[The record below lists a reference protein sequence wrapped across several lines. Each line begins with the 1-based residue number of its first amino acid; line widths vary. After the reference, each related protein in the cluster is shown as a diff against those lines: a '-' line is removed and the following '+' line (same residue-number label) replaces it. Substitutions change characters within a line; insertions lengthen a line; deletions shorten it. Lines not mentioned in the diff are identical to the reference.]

1 MRKVWLYLGFGGIV
15 VSVLVMALC
24 NAFGG
29 KGSSVAEEKVAVNVP
44 EGVAVPVYDSK
55 TEAYRNTHI
64 STDQYFAQL
73 SAEEDISLVSSDSN
87 EVKEKPS
94 IVIEDEGAAAKRV
107 FGDSDVSGNSG
118 NEANCERDFFRYGS
132 SDSVGGSTSLRSA
145 RNDNVLTM
153 SYEEKLEYDRR
164 RAEMVR
170 DVMTGSEIAGQSGND
185 DYQSGCDDHRDGD
198 DDRDD
203 ERSQPAMLSRND
215 IASGNVGIITSLD
228 DDFDDPS
235 VRYSSSEKVPFR
247 CMFVRDQKV
256 IDGQRVTVRLLE
268 DYSADGVFVPANTH
282 LAAVC
287 KVSDRLELSVRS
299 VEMNGRILPLQ
310 LVAYDTD
317 GMAGI
322 YCPETSASRNS
333 RRASSD
339 AISAANS
346 TFGGLVG
353 DLANTVLRT
362 GATIAKSA
370 SGELSV
376 KVVSGYEF
384 YLIKSE
390 R

>member
-1 MRKVWLYLGFGGIV
+1 MRKVLLYVGFGGIV
-15 VSVLVMALC
+15 VSVLVMAIC
-24 NAFGG
+24 SAFRGR
-29 KGSSVAEEKVAVNVP
+29 GSSVAEEQVTVNVP
-44 EGVAVPVYDSK
+44 EGVAVPVSDSK
-55 TEAYRNTHI
+55 TEAYRNTHV

-73 SAEEDISLVSSDSN
+73 SAEEDISLVSSDGDD
-87 EVKEKPS
+87 VKEMPL
-94 IVIEDEGAAAKRV
+94 VVAEDEEAAAKRV
-107 FGDSDVSGNSG
+107 FGDSNISVAGSAVERSPVKPGMTGSGG
-118 NEANCERDFFRYGS
+118 YGQM
-132 SDSVGGSTSLRSA
+132 TP
-145 RNDNVLTM
+145 
-153 SYEEKLEYDRR
+153 EQKLEYDRR

-170 DVMTGSEIAGQSGND
+170 DVLSEGEIAGQACND
-185 DYQSGCDDHRDGD
+185 DDNDSPRL
-198 DDRDD
+198 
-203 ERSQPAMLSRND
+203 EMLTQND
-215 IASGNVGIITSLD
+215 LSSVNDGIITSLD
-228 DDFDDPS
+228 DDFDDSS
-235 VRYSSSEKVPFR
+235 VRYSSSAKVPFR

-256 IDGQRVTVRLLE
+256 VDGQRVTVRLLE

-339 AISAANS
+339 AISAVNS

-353 DLANTVLRT
+353 NLANTVLRT

-384 YLIKSE
+384 YLVKSE

>member
-1 MRKVWLYLGFGGIV
+1 MRKVLLYVGFGGIV
-15 VSVLVMALC
+15 VSVLVMAIC
-24 NAFGG
+24 SAFGG
-29 KGSSVAEEKVAVNVP
+29 GGSSVTEEQVSVNVP
-44 EGVAVPVYDSK
+44 EGVAVPVSDSK

-73 SAEEDISLVSSDSN
+73 SPEEDISLVSSDGDDSN
-87 EVKEKPS
+87 EVPLS
-94 IVIEDEGAAAKRV
+94 AGEDEGAAAKRV
-107 FGDSDVSGNSG
+107 FGDSEVASVSIAVERSPVKSG
-118 NEANCERDFFRYGS
+118 MTGS
-132 SDSVGGSTSLRSA
+132 SGYGQMTP
-145 RNDNVLTM
+145 
-153 SYEEKLEYDRR
+153 EQKLEYDRR

-170 DVMTGSEIAGQSGND
+170 DVMTGSEIAGQAGND
-185 DYQSGCDDHRDGD
+185 DYQAGSDDRRDGD
-198 DDRDD
+198 DGRDD
-203 ERSQPAMLSRND
+203 ERSQSAMLSRND

-235 VRYSSSEKVPFR
+235 VRYSSSAKVPFR

-256 IDGQRVTVRLLE
+256 VDGQRVTVRLLE

-384 YLIKSE
+384 YLVKSE

>member
-1 MRKVWLYLGFGGIV
+1 
-15 VSVLVMALC
+15 
-24 NAFGG
+24 
-29 KGSSVAEEKVAVNVP
+29 
-44 EGVAVPVYDSK
+44 
-55 TEAYRNTHI
+55 
-64 STDQYFAQL
+64 
-73 SAEEDISLVSSDSN
+73 VSSDGDDRN
-87 EVKEKPS
+87 EEPLS
-94 IVIEDEGAAAKRV
+94 AGEDEGAAAKRV
-107 FGDSDVSGNSG
+107 FGDSEVASVSI
-118 NEANCERDFFRYGS
+118 AVERSPVKSEMTGS
-132 SDSVGGSTSLRSA
+132 SGYGQMTP
-145 RNDNVLTM
+145 
-153 SYEEKLEYDRR
+153 EQKLEYDRR

-170 DVMTGSEIAGQSGND
+170 DVLTEGEIAAQAGND
-185 DYQSGCDDHRDGD
+185 D
-198 DDRDD
+198 DDRTRL
-203 ERSQPAMLSRND
+203 EVLSRND
-215 IASGNVGIITSLD
+215 LASVNDGIITSLD

-235 VRYSSSEKVPFR
+235 VRYSSSAKVPFR

-256 IDGQRVTVRLLE
+256 VDGQRVTVRLLD
-268 DYSADGVFVPANTH
+268 DYSVDGVFVPANTH
-282 LAAVC
+282 LAAMC

-299 VEMNGRILPLQ
+299 VEINGRILPLQ

-384 YLIKSE
+384 YLVKSE

>member
-1 MRKVWLYLGFGGIV
+1 MRKVLLYVGFGGIV
-15 VSVLVMALC
+15 VSVLVMAIC
-24 NAFGG
+24 SAFGG
-29 KGSSVAEEKVAVNVP
+29 RSSSVAEEQVSVNVP
-44 EGVAVPVYDSK
+44 EGVAVPVSDSK
-55 TEAYRNTHI
+55 TEAYRNTHV

-94 IVIEDEGAAAKRV
+94 IVIEDEDAAAKRV
-107 FGDSDVSGNSG
+107 FGDSDVASVSI
-118 NEANCERDFFRYGS
+118 AVERSPVKPGMTGS
-132 SDSVGGSTSLRSA
+132 SGYGQMTP
-145 RNDNVLTM
+145 
-153 SYEEKLEYDRR
+153 EQKLEYDRR

-170 DVMTGSEIAGQSGND
+170 DVMTGSEIAGQAGND
-185 DYQSGCDDHRDGD
+185 DYQAGCDDHRDGD
-198 DDRDD
+198 DGRDD
-203 ERSQPAMLSRND
+203 ERSQSAMLSRND

-228 DDFDDPS
+228 DDLDDPS

-256 IDGQRVTVRLLE
+256 VDGQRVTVRLLE

-384 YLIKSE
+384 YLVKSE

>member
-1 MRKVWLYLGFGGIV
+1 MKKVLLYVGFGGIV
-15 VSVLVMALC
+15 VSVLVMAIC
-24 NAFGG
+24 SAFGG
-29 KGSSVAEEKVAVNVP
+29 RDSSVAEEQVSINVP
-44 EGVAVPVYDSK
+44 EGVAVPVSDSK
-55 TEAYRNTHI
+55 TEAYRNTQI

-73 SAEEDISLVSSDSN
+73 SAEEDISLVSSDGDRGN
-87 EVKEKPS
+87 EEPLS
-94 IVIEDEGAAAKRV
+94 AGEDEEAAAKRV
-107 FGDSDVSGNSG
+107 FGDSEVASVSRTVERSPVKPGMTSSG
-118 NEANCERDFFRYGS
+118 GYGQM
-132 SDSVGGSTSLRSA
+132 TP
-145 RNDNVLTM
+145 
-153 SYEEKLEYDRR
+153 EQKLEYDRR

-170 DVMTGSEIAGQSGND
+170 DVLAEGEIAGQTGND
-185 DYQSGCDDHRDGD
+185 DDDKPRL
-198 DDRDD
+198 
-203 ERSQPAMLSRND
+203 EVLSRNE
-215 IASGNVGIITSLD
+215 IATGNDGIITSLD

-235 VRYSSSEKVPFR
+235 VRYSSSAKVPSR

-256 IDGQRVTVRLLE
+256 VDGQRVTVRLLE

-287 KVSDRLELSVRS
+287 KVADRLELSVRS
-299 VEMNGRILPLQ
+299 VEINGRILPLQ

-339 AISAANS
+339 AISATNS

-384 YLIKSE
+384 YLVKSE

>member
-1 MRKVWLYLGFGGIV
+1 MKKVLLYVGFGGFV
-15 VSVLVMALC
+15 VSVLVMAIC
-24 NAFGG
+24 SAFGG
-29 KGSSVAEEKVAVNVP
+29 RGSSVAEEQVSVNVP
-44 EGVAVPVYDSK
+44 EGVAVPVSDSK
-55 TEAYRNTHI
+55 TEAYRNTNI

-73 SAEEDISLVSSDSN
+73 SAEEDISLVSSDGDD
-87 EVKEKPS
+87 VKEKPL
-94 IVIEDEGAAAKRV
+94 VVAEDEEAAAKRV
-107 FGDSDVSGNSG
+107 FGDSNVSVAGSVV
-118 NEANCERDFFRYGS
+118 ERSPVKPGMT
-132 SDSVGGSTSLRSA
+132 GGSGYVSMTQDQR
-145 RNDNVLTM
+145 
-153 SYEEKLEYDRR
+153 LEYDRR

-170 DVMTGSEIAGQSGND
+170 DVLTEGEIAGQAGND
-185 DYQSGCDDHRDGD
+185 DDKPRL
-198 DDRDD
+198 
-203 ERSQPAMLSRND
+203 EVLSRND
-215 IASGNVGIITSLD
+215 LSSVNYGIITSLD

-235 VRYSSSEKVPFR
+235 VRYSSSAKVPFR

-256 IDGQRVTVRLLE
+256 VDGQRVTVRLLE
-268 DYSADGVFVPANTH
+268 DYSSDGVFVPANTH

-339 AISAANS
+339 AISAVNS

-384 YLIKSE
+384 YLVKLE

>member
-1 MRKVWLYLGFGGIV
+1 MRKVWLYVGFGGIV

-29 KGSSVAEEKVAVNVP
+29 KGSSVAEEQVTVNVP

-73 SAEEDISLVSSDSN
+73 SAEEDISLLSSDNN

-107 FGDSDVSGNSG
+107 FGDSDVSVVGS
-118 NEANCERDFFRYGS
+118 AIERSPVKPGMTGS
-132 SDSVGGSTSLRSA
+132 NGYAQMTQDQR
-145 RNDNVLTM
+145 
-153 SYEEKLEYDRR
+153 LEYDRR

-170 DVMTGSEIAGQSGND
+170 DVMTGSEIAGQAGND
-185 DYQSGCDDHRDGD
+185 D
-198 DDRDD
+198 DDRPRL
-203 ERSQPAMLSRND
+203 EKLSRND
-215 IASGNVGIITSLD
+215 IASVNDGIITSLD

-235 VRYSSSEKVPFR
+235 VRYSSSAKVPFR
-247 CMFVRDQKV
+247 CMFVRDQKIV
-256 IDGQRVTVRLLE
+256 DGQRVTVRLLE
-268 DYSADGVFVPANTH
+268 DYSADGVYVPVNTH

-299 VEMNGRILPLQ
+299 VEMNGRILPLH
-310 LVAYDTD
+310 LIAYDTD

-384 YLIKSE
+384 YLVKSE

>member
-1 MRKVWLYLGFGGIV
+1 MKKVLLYVGFGGIV

-29 KGSSVAEEKVAVNVP
+29 KRASVAEEQVSVNVP
-44 EGVAVPVYDSK
+44 EGVAVPVSDSK

-73 SAEEDISLVSSDSN
+73 SAEEDISLVSSDGDRGN
-87 EVKEKPS
+87 EEPLS
-94 IVIEDEGAAAKRV
+94 AGEDEEAAAKRV
-107 FGDSDVSGNSG
+107 FGDSNISVAGSAVERSPVKPGMTGSSG
-118 NEANCERDFFRYGS
+118 YGS
-132 SDSVGGSTSLRSA
+132 MTQDQR
-145 RNDNVLTM
+145 
-153 SYEEKLEYDRR
+153 LEYDRR

-170 DVMTGSEIAGQSGND
+170 DVLTEGEIAAQAGND
-185 DYQSGCDDHRDGD
+185 D
-198 DDRDD
+198 DDRTRL
-203 ERSQPAMLSRND
+203 EVLSRND
-215 IASGNVGIITSLD
+215 LASVNDGIITSLD

-235 VRYSSSEKVPFR
+235 VRYSSSAKVPFR
-247 CMFVRDQKV
+247 CMFVRDQKIV
-256 IDGQRVTVRLLE
+256 DGQRVTVRLLE
-268 DYSADGVFVPANTH
+268 DYSSDGVFVPANTH

-384 YLIKSE
+384 YLVKLE

>member
-1 MRKVWLYLGFGGIV
+1 M
-15 VSVLVMALC
+15 SVLVMALC

-29 KGSSVAEEKVAVNVP
+29 KVASVAEEQVAVNVP

-64 STDQYFAQL
+64 SPDQYFAQL

-87 EVKEKPS
+87 EVKEKLS
-94 IVIEDEGAAAKRV
+94 IVIEDEDAAAKRV
-107 FGDSDVSGNSG
+107 FGDSEGSVVGSAVERAPVKPGMTGGNG
-118 NEANCERDFFRYGS
+118 YAQMTQDQR
-132 SDSVGGSTSLRSA
+132 
-145 RNDNVLTM
+145 
-153 SYEEKLEYDRR
+153 LEYDRR

-170 DVMTGSEIAGQSGND
+170 DVMTGSEIAGQAGNE

-198 DDRDD
+198 DGRDD
-203 ERSQPAMLSRND
+203 EISQSAMLSRND

-228 DDFDDPS
+228 DDFDDSS
-235 VRYSSSEKVPFR
+235 VRYSSSAKVPFR

-256 IDGQRVTVRLLE
+256 VDGQRVTVRLLE

-299 VEMNGRILPLQ
+299 VEINGRILPLQ

>member
-29 KGSSVAEEKVAVNVP
+29 KGSSVAEEQVAVNVP

-73 SAEEDISLVSSDSN
+73 SAEEEISLVSSDGDRCN
-87 EVKEKPS
+87 EEPLS
-94 IVIEDEGAAAKRV
+94 DGEDAAAKRV
-107 FGDSDVSGNSG
+107 FGDSEVASVSIAVERSPVKPVMTSSG
-118 NEANCERDFFRYGS
+118 GYGQM
-132 SDSVGGSTSLRSA
+132 TP
-145 RNDNVLTM
+145 
-153 SYEEKLEYDRR
+153 EQKLEYDRR

-170 DVMTGSEIAGQSGND
+170 DVLAEGEIAGQAGND
-185 DYQSGCDDHRDGD
+185 NDDKTRL
-198 DDRDD
+198 
-203 ERSQPAMLSRND
+203 EVLSRNE
-215 IASGNVGIITSLD
+215 IATGNDGIITSLD

-235 VRYSSSEKVPFR
+235 VRYSSSAKVPFR

-256 IDGQRVTVRLLE
+256 VDGQRVTVRLLE
-268 DYSADGVFVPANTH
+268 DYSVDGVFVPANTH
-282 LAAVC
+282 LAAMC

-299 VEMNGRILPLQ
+299 VEINGRILPLQ

-322 YCPETSASRNS
+322 YCPETSASLNS

-353 DLANTVLRT
+353 DLTNTVLRT

-376 KVVSGYEF
+376 KVVAGYEF
-384 YLIKSE
+384 YLVKSE

>member
-1 MRKVWLYLGFGGIV
+1 MRKVLLYVGFGGIV
-15 VSVLVMALC
+15 VSVLVMAIC
-24 NAFGG
+24 SAFGG
-29 KGSSVAEEKVAVNVP
+29 RGSFVAEEQVSVNVP
-44 EGVAVPVYDSK
+44 EGVAVPVSDSK

-73 SAEEDISLVSSDSN
+73 SSEEDISLVSSDGDDSN
-87 EVKEKPS
+87 KEPLS
-94 IVIEDEGAAAKRV
+94 AGEDEGAAAKRV
-107 FGDSDVSGNSG
+107 FGDSNVSVAGS
-118 NEANCERDFFRYGS
+118 AVERSPVKPGMTGS
-132 SDSVGGSTSLRSA
+132 SGYVQMTQDQR
-145 RNDNVLTM
+145 
-153 SYEEKLEYDRR
+153 LEYDRR

-170 DVMTGSEIAGQSGND
+170 DVLSEGEIAGQAGND
-185 DYQSGCDDHRDGD
+185 DDDKPRP
-198 DDRDD
+198 
-203 ERSQPAMLSRND
+203 EMLSRND
-215 IASGNVGIITSLD
+215 IATGNDGIITSLD

-235 VRYSSSEKVPFR
+235 VRYSSSAKVPFR

-256 IDGQRVTVRLLE
+256 VDGQRVTVRLLE
-268 DYSADGVFVPANTH
+268 DYSVDGVFVPANTH
-282 LAAVC
+282 LAAMC

-299 VEMNGRILPLQ
+299 IEINGRILPLQ

-384 YLIKSE
+384 YLVKLE

>member
-29 KGSSVAEEKVAVNVP
+29 KGASVAEEKVAVNVP

-73 SAEEDISLVSSDSN
+73 SSEEDISLVSSDGDDRN
-87 EVKEKPS
+87 EEPLS
-94 IVIEDEGAAAKRV
+94 AGEDEGAAAKRV
-107 FGDSDVSGNSG
+107 FGDSEVASVSI
-118 NEANCERDFFRYGS
+118 AVERSPVKSEMTGS
-132 SDSVGGSTSLRSA
+132 SGYGQMTP
-145 RNDNVLTM
+145 
-153 SYEEKLEYDRR
+153 EQKLEYDRR

-170 DVMTGSEIAGQSGND
+170 DVLTEGEIAAQAGND
-185 DYQSGCDDHRDGD
+185 DDDKPRP
-198 DDRDD
+198 
-203 ERSQPAMLSRND
+203 EMLSRND
-215 IASGNVGIITSLD
+215 IATGNDGIITSLD

-235 VRYSSSEKVPFR
+235 VRYSSSAKVPFR

-256 IDGQRVTVRLLE
+256 VDGQRVTVRLLE

-376 KVVSGYEF
+376 KIVSGYEF
-384 YLIKSE
+384 YLVKSE

>member
-1 MRKVWLYLGFGGIV
+1 MKKVLLYVGFGGFV
-15 VSVLVMALC
+15 VSVLVMAIC
-24 NAFGG
+24 SAFGG
-29 KGSSVAEEKVAVNVP
+29 RGSSVAEEQVSVNVP
-44 EGVAVPVYDSK
+44 EGVAVPVSDSK

-73 SAEEDISLVSSDSN
+73 SSEEDISLVSSDGDDSN
-87 EVKEKPS
+87 EEPLS
-94 IVIEDEGAAAKRV
+94 AGEDEGAAAKRV
-107 FGDSDVSGNSG
+107 FGDSEVASVSRTVERSPVKPGMTSSG
-118 NEANCERDFFRYGS
+118 GYGQM
-132 SDSVGGSTSLRSA
+132 TP
-145 RNDNVLTM
+145 
-153 SYEEKLEYDRR
+153 EHKLEYDRR

-170 DVMTGSEIAGQSGND
+170 DVLTEGEIAAQAGND
-185 DYQSGCDDHRDGD
+185 D
-198 DDRDD
+198 DDRPRL
-203 ERSQPAMLSRND
+203 EELSLND
-215 IASGNVGIITSLD
+215 IASVNDGIITSLD

-235 VRYSSSEKVPFR
+235 VRYSSSAKVPFR

-256 IDGQRVTVRLLE
+256 VDGQRVTVRLLE

-282 LAAVC
+282 LAALC

-322 YCPETSASRNS
+322 YCPETSASRNR

-384 YLIKSE
+384 YLVKLE

>member
-1 MRKVWLYLGFGGIV
+1 MKKVLLYVGFGGIV
-15 VSVLVMALC
+15 VSVLVMAIC
-24 NAFGG
+24 SAFGG
-29 KGSSVAEEKVAVNVP
+29 RGSSVAEEQVSVNVP
-44 EGVAVPVYDSK
+44 EGVAVPVSDSK
-55 TEAYRNTHI
+55 TEAYRNTHV

-73 SAEEDISLVSSDSN
+73 SSEEDISLVSSDGDD
-87 EVKEKPS
+87 VKEKPL
-94 IVIEDEGAAAKRV
+94 VVAEDEEAAAKRV
-107 FGDSDVSGNSG
+107 FGDSNVSVAGSAVERFPVKPGMTGSG
-118 NEANCERDFFRYGS
+118 GYGQM
-132 SDSVGGSTSLRSA
+132 TP
-145 RNDNVLTM
+145 
-153 SYEEKLEYDRR
+153 EQKLEYDRR

-170 DVMTGSEIAGQSGND
+170 DVLSEGEIAGQAGND
-185 DYQSGCDDHRDGD
+185 DDNDSPRL
-198 DDRDD
+198 
-203 ERSQPAMLSRND
+203 EVLIRND
-215 IASGNVGIITSLD
+215 LSSVNDGIITSLD

-235 VRYSSSEKVPFR
+235 VRYSSSAKVPFR

-256 IDGQRVTVRLLE
+256 VDGQRVTVRLLE
-268 DYSADGVFVPANTH
+268 DYSVDGVFVPANTH
-282 LAAVC
+282 LAAMC

-299 VEMNGRILPLQ
+299 VEINGRILPLQ

-384 YLIKSE
+384 YLVKSE

>member
-1 MRKVWLYLGFGGIV
+1 MRKVWLYVGFGGIV
-15 VSVLVMALC
+15 VSVLVMALF
-24 NAFGG
+24 NAFGDR
-29 KGSSVAEEKVAVNVP
+29 GSSVAEEQVSVSVP
-44 EGVAVPVYDSK
+44 EGVAVPVSDSK
-55 TEAYRNTHI
+55 TEAYINSRV
-64 STDQYFAQL
+64 STEQYFAQL
-73 SAEEDISLVSSDSN
+73 SAEEDISLVSSEGND
-87 EVKEKPS
+87 VKEKQS

-107 FGDSDVSGNSG
+107 FGDSDVSVVGS
-118 NEANCERDFFRYGS
+118 AIERSQVKPGMTGS
-132 SDSVGGSTSLRSA
+132 
-145 RNDNVLTM
+145 NDYAQMTQDQR
-153 SYEEKLEYDRR
+153 LEYDRR

-170 DVMTGSEIAGQSGND
+170 DVMTGNEIAGQAGND
-185 DYQSGCDDHRDGD
+185 DYQAGCDDHRDGD
-198 DDRDD
+198 DGRDD
-203 ERSQPAMLSRND
+203 ERSQSAMLSRND

-228 DDFDDPS
+228 DDFDNPS

-256 IDGQRVTVRLLE
+256 VDGQRVTVRLLE

-299 VEMNGRILPLQ
+299 VEINGRILPLQ

-384 YLIKSE
+384 YLVKSE

>member
-1 MRKVWLYLGFGGIV
+1 MKKVLLYGGYGGFV
-15 VSVLVMALC
+15 VSVLVMAIC
-24 NAFGG
+24 SAFGG
-29 KGSSVAEEKVAVNVP
+29 RGSSVAEEQVSVNVP
-44 EGVAVPVYDSK
+44 EGVAVPVSDSK

-73 SAEEDISLVSSDSN
+73 SAEEDISLVSSDGDRGN
-87 EVKEKPS
+87 EEPLS
-94 IVIEDEGAAAKRV
+94 AGEDEEAAAKRV
-107 FGDSDVSGNSG
+107 FGDSEVASVSIAVERSPVKSG
-118 NEANCERDFFRYGS
+118 MTGS
-132 SDSVGGSTSLRSA
+132 SGYGQMTP
-145 RNDNVLTM
+145 
-153 SYEEKLEYDRR
+153 EQKLEYDRR

-170 DVMTGSEIAGQSGND
+170 DVMTGSEIAGQAGND
-185 DYQSGCDDHRDGD
+185 DYQAGSDDRRDGD
-198 DDRDD
+198 DGRDD
-203 ERSQPAMLSRND
+203 ERSQSAMLSRND

-235 VRYSSSEKVPFR
+235 VRYSSSAKVPFR

-256 IDGQRVTVRLLE
+256 VDGQRVTVRLLE

-322 YCPETSASRNS
+322 YCPETSASCNS

-384 YLIKSE
+384 YLVKSE

>member
-1 MRKVWLYLGFGGIV
+1 MRKVLLYVGFGGIV
-15 VSVLVMALC
+15 VSVLVMAIC
-24 NAFGG
+24 SAFGG
-29 KGSSVAEEKVAVNVP
+29 RGSSVAEEQVSVNVP
-44 EGVAVPVYDSK
+44 EGVAVPVSDSK

-94 IVIEDEGAAAKRV
+94 IVIEDEDAAAKRV
-107 FGDSDVSGNSG
+107 FGDSDVTSVSIAVERSPVKPGMTSSGG
-118 NEANCERDFFRYGS
+118 YGQM
-132 SDSVGGSTSLRSA
+132 TP
-145 RNDNVLTM
+145 
-153 SYEEKLEYDRR
+153 EQKLEYDRR

-170 DVMTGSEIAGQSGND
+170 DVLEEGEIAGQAGNDDDDKPRPEVLTMNGSVSGND
-185 DYQSGCDDHRDGD
+185 
-198 DDRDD
+198 
-203 ERSQPAMLSRND
+203 
-215 IASGNVGIITSLD
+215 GIITSLD
-228 DDFDDPS
+228 DDFDDLS
-235 VRYSSSEKVPFR
+235 VRYSSSAKVPFR

-256 IDGQRVTVRLLE
+256 GDGQRVTVRLLE

-384 YLIKSE
+384 YLVKSE

>member
-1 MRKVWLYLGFGGIV
+1 MRKVLLYVGFGGIV
-15 VSVLVMALC
+15 VSVLVMAIC
-24 NAFGG
+24 SAFGG
-29 KGSSVAEEKVAVNVP
+29 RGSSVTEEQVSVNVP
-44 EGVAVPVYDSK
+44 EGVAVPVSDSK

-73 SAEEDISLVSSDSN
+73 SSEEDISLVSSDGDDSN
-87 EVKEKPS
+87 EVPLS
-94 IVIEDEGAAAKRV
+94 AGEDEGAAAKRV
-107 FGDSDVSGNSG
+107 FGDSEVASVSIAVERSPVKSG
-118 NEANCERDFFRYGS
+118 MTGS
-132 SDSVGGSTSLRSA
+132 SGYGQMTP
-145 RNDNVLTM
+145 
-153 SYEEKLEYDRR
+153 EQKLEYDRR

-170 DVMTGSEIAGQSGND
+170 DVLAEGEIAGQAGND
-185 DYQSGCDDHRDGD
+185 DDDKPRP
-198 DDRDD
+198 
-203 ERSQPAMLSRND
+203 EMLSRND
-215 IASGNVGIITSLD
+215 IATGNDGIITSLD

-235 VRYSSSEKVPFR
+235 VRYSSSAKVPFR

-256 IDGQRVTVRLLE
+256 VDGQRVTVRLLE
-268 DYSADGVFVPANTH
+268 DYSVDGVFVPANTH

-299 VEMNGRILPLQ
+299 VEINGRILPLQ

-384 YLIKSE
+384 YLVKSE

>member
-29 KGSSVAEEKVAVNVP
+29 KGSSVAEEQVAVNVP

-94 IVIEDEGAAAKRV
+94 IVIEDEDAAAKRV
-107 FGDSDVSGNSG
+107 FGDSEVASVSRTV
-118 NEANCERDFFRYGS
+118 ERSPVKPGMTGS
-132 SDSVGGSTSLRSA
+132 SGYVSMTQDQR
-145 RNDNVLTM
+145 
-153 SYEEKLEYDRR
+153 LEYDRR

-170 DVMTGSEIAGQSGND
+170 DVLTEGEIAAQAGND
-185 DYQSGCDDHRDGD
+185 DDDKPRP
-198 DDRDD
+198 
-203 ERSQPAMLSRND
+203 EMLSRND
-215 IASGNVGIITSLD
+215 IASVNDGIITSLD

-235 VRYSSSEKVPFR
+235 VRYSSSAKVPFR
-247 CMFVRDQKV
+247 CMFVRNQKV
-256 IDGQRVTVRLLE
+256 VDGQRVTVRLLE
-268 DYSADGVFVPANTH
+268 DYSVDGVFVPANTH
-282 LAAVC
+282 LAAMC

-299 VEMNGRILPLQ
+299 VEINGRIQPLQ

-384 YLIKSE
+384 YLVKLE

>member
-1 MRKVWLYLGFGGIV
+1 MKKVLLYVGFGGIV
-15 VSVLVMALC
+15 VSVLVMAIC
-24 NAFGG
+24 SAFGG
-29 KGSSVAEEKVAVNVP
+29 RGSSVAEKQVAVNVP
-44 EGVAVPVYDSK
+44 EGVAVPVSDSK
-55 TEAYRNTHI
+55 TEAYRSTRI
-64 STDQYFAQL
+64 STEQYFAQL
-73 SAEEDISLVSSDSN
+73 SAEEDISLVSSDGDD
-87 EVKEKPS
+87 VKEKPL
-94 IVIEDEGAAAKRV
+94 VVAEDEEAAAKRV
-107 FGDSDVSGNSG
+107 FGDSNVSVAGS
-118 NEANCERDFFRYGS
+118 AVERSPVNPGMTGS
-132 SDSVGGSTSLRSA
+132 SGYVQMTQDQR
-145 RNDNVLTM
+145 
-153 SYEEKLEYDRR
+153 LEYDRR

-170 DVMTGSEIAGQSGND
+170 DVLSEGEIAGQAGND
-185 DYQSGCDDHRDGD
+185 DDKP
-198 DDRDD
+198 
-203 ERSQPAMLSRND
+203 RSEMLSRND
-215 IASGNVGIITSLD
+215 IATGNDGIITSLD

-235 VRYSSSEKVPFR
+235 VRYSSSAKVPFR

-256 IDGQRVTVRLLE
+256 VDGQRVTVRLLE
-268 DYSADGVFVPANTH
+268 DYSVDGVFVPANTH

-384 YLIKSE
+384 YLVKSE

>member
-29 KGSSVAEEKVAVNVP
+29 KGASVAEEQVAVHVP

-94 IVIEDEGAAAKRV
+94 IVIEDEDAAAKRV
-107 FGDSDVSGNSG
+107 FGDSEVSVAGS
-118 NEANCERDFFRYGS
+118 AIERSPVKPGMTGS
-132 SDSVGGSTSLRSA
+132 SGYAQMTQDQR
-145 RNDNVLTM
+145 
-153 SYEEKLEYDRR
+153 LEYDRR

-170 DVMTGSEIAGQSGND
+170 DVMTGSEIAGQAGND
-185 DYQSGCDDHRDGD
+185 DYQAGSDDRRDGD
-198 DDRDD
+198 DGRDD
-203 ERSQPAMLSRND
+203 ERSQSAMLSRND

-235 VRYSSSEKVPFR
+235 VRYSSSAKVPFR

-268 DYSADGVFVPANTH
+268 DYSADGVFVHANTH
-282 LAAVC
+282 LAALC

-384 YLIKSE
+384 YLVKLE

>member
-1 MRKVWLYLGFGGIV
+1 MKKVLLYVGFGGTV
-15 VSVLVMALC
+15 VSILVMALC

-29 KGSSVAEEKVAVNVP
+29 KGSSVVEEQVAVNVP

-94 IVIEDEGAAAKRV
+94 IVIEDEDAAAKRV
-107 FGDSDVSGNSG
+107 FWDSDVASVSI
-118 NEANCERDFFRYGS
+118 AVERSPVKPGMTGS
-132 SDSVGGSTSLRSA
+132 SGYGQMTP
-145 RNDNVLTM
+145 
-153 SYEEKLEYDRR
+153 EQKLEYDRR

-170 DVMTGSEIAGQSGND
+170 DVLTEGEIASQACND

-198 DDRDD
+198 DGRDD
-203 ERSQPAMLSRND
+203 EISQSAMLSRND

-235 VRYSSSEKVPFR
+235 VRYSSSAKVPFR

-268 DYSADGVFVPANTH
+268 DYSVDGVFVPANTH

-299 VEMNGRILPLQ
+299 VEINGRILPLQ

-384 YLIKSE
+384 YLVKSE

>member
-1 MRKVWLYLGFGGIV
+1 MRKVWLYVGFGGIV
-15 VSVLVMALC
+15 VSVLVMALF
-24 NAFGG
+24 NAFGDR
-29 KGSSVAEEKVAVNVP
+29 GSSVAEEQVSVNVP
-44 EGVAVPVYDSK
+44 EGVAVPVSDSK

-73 SAEEDISLVSSDSN
+73 SAEEDISLVSSDGDDSN
-87 EVKEKPS
+87 EEPLS
-94 IVIEDEGAAAKRV
+94 AGEDEGAAAKRV
-107 FGDSDVSGNSG
+107 FGDSDVSVVGS
-118 NEANCERDFFRYGS
+118 AIERSQVKPGMTGS
-132 SDSVGGSTSLRSA
+132 NGYAQMTQDQR
-145 RNDNVLTM
+145 
-153 SYEEKLEYDRR
+153 LEYDRR

-170 DVMTGSEIAGQSGND
+170 DVMTGSEIAGQAGND
-185 DYQSGCDDHRDGD
+185 DYQARNDGRGGGDDGSDGD
-198 DDRDD
+198 D
-203 ERSQPAMLSRND
+203 ERVLSPND
-215 IASGNVGIITSLD
+215 IATGNDGIITSLD

-235 VRYSSSEKVPFR
+235 VRYSSSAKVPFR
-247 CMFVRDQKV
+247 CMFVRDQKIV
-256 IDGQRVTVRLLE
+256 DGQRVTVRLLE
-268 DYSADGVFVPANTH
+268 DYSADGVYVPANTH

-353 DLANTVLRT
+353 DLANIMLRT

-384 YLIKSE
+384 YLVKSE

>member
-1 MRKVWLYLGFGGIV
+1 MRKVLLYVGFGDIV
-15 VSVLVMALC
+15 VSVLVMAIC
-24 NAFGG
+24 SAFGG
-29 KGSSVAEEKVAVNVP
+29 RGFCGAEEQVSVNVP
-44 EGVAVPVYDSK
+44 EGVAVPVSDSK

-73 SAEEDISLVSSDSN
+73 SAEEDISLVSSDGDDSN
-87 EVKEKPS
+87 EVPLS
-94 IVIEDEGAAAKRV
+94 AGEDEGAAAKRV
-107 FGDSDVSGNSG
+107 FGDSEVASVSI
-118 NEANCERDFFRYGS
+118 AVERSPVKPGMTGS
-132 SDSVGGSTSLRSA
+132 SGYGQMTP
-145 RNDNVLTM
+145 
-153 SYEEKLEYDRR
+153 EQKLEYDRR

-170 DVMTGSEIAGQSGND
+170 DVLAEGEIAGQTGND
-185 DYQSGCDDHRDGD
+185 DDDKPRL
-198 DDRDD
+198 
-203 ERSQPAMLSRND
+203 EVLSRNE
-215 IASGNVGIITSLD
+215 IATGNDGIITSLD

-235 VRYSSSEKVPFR
+235 VRYSSSAKVPFM
-247 CMFVRDQKV
+247 CMVVRDQKV
-256 IDGQRVTVRLLE
+256 VDGQRVTVRLLE
-268 DYSADGVFVPANTH
+268 DYSVDGVFVPANTH

-376 KVVSGYEF
+376 KIVSGYEF
-384 YLIKSE
+384 YLVKSE

>member
-1 MRKVWLYLGFGGIV
+1 MRKVLLYVGFGGIV
-15 VSVLVMALC
+15 VSVLVMAIYS
-24 NAFGG
+24 AFGG
-29 KGSSVAEEKVAVNVP
+29 SGSSVAEEQVSVNVP
-44 EGVAVPVYDSK
+44 EGVAVPVSDSK

-73 SAEEDISLVSSDSN
+73 SAEEDISLVSSDGDDSN
-87 EVKEKPS
+87 EEPLS
-94 IVIEDEGAAAKRV
+94 AGEDEEAAAKRV
-107 FGDSDVSGNSG
+107 FGDSEVASVSI
-118 NEANCERDFFRYGS
+118 AVERSPVKPGMTGS
-132 SDSVGGSTSLRSA
+132 SGYGQMTP
-145 RNDNVLTM
+145 
-153 SYEEKLEYDRR
+153 EQKLEYDRR

-170 DVMTGSEIAGQSGND
+170 DVLAEGEIAGQAGND
-185 DYQSGCDDHRDGD
+185 DDDKPR
-198 DDRDD
+198 
-203 ERSQPAMLSRND
+203 PKMLSRND
-215 IASGNVGIITSLD
+215 IATGNDGIITSLD

-235 VRYSSSEKVPFR
+235 VRYSSSAKVPFR

-256 IDGQRVTVRLLE
+256 VDGQRVTVRLLE

-299 VEMNGRILPLQ
+299 VEINGRILPLQ

-376 KVVSGYEF
+376 KVVAGYEF
-384 YLIKSE
+384 YLVKSE

>member
-1 MRKVWLYLGFGGIV
+1 MRKVWLYVGFGGIV
-15 VSVLVMALC
+15 VSVLVMALF
-24 NAFGG
+24 NAFGDR
-29 KGSSVAEEKVAVNVP
+29 GSSVAEEQVSVSVP
-44 EGVAVPVYDSK
+44 EGVAVPVSDSK

-73 SAEEDISLVSSDSN
+73 SAEEDISLVSSDGDRGN
-87 EVKEKPS
+87 EEPLS
-94 IVIEDEGAAAKRV
+94 AGEDEGAAAKRV
-107 FGDSDVSGNSG
+107 FGYSEVASVSRTVERSPVKSG
-118 NEANCERDFFRYGS
+118 MTGS
-132 SDSVGGSTSLRSA
+132 SAYGQMTP
-145 RNDNVLTM
+145 
-153 SYEEKLEYDRR
+153 EQKLEYDRR

-170 DVMTGSEIAGQSGND
+170 DVMTGSEIAGQAGND
-185 DYQSGCDDHRDGD
+185 DYQAGCDDHRDGD
-198 DDRDD
+198 NGRDGDD
-203 ERSQPAMLSRND
+203 ERSQSAMLSLND
-215 IASGNVGIITSLD
+215 ISSGNGGIITSLD

-235 VRYSSSEKVPFR
+235 VRYSSSAKVPFR

-256 IDGQRVTVRLLE
+256 VDGQRVTVRLLE
-268 DYSADGVFVPANTH
+268 DYLADGVFVPANTH
-282 LAAVC
+282 LAAMC

-299 VEMNGRILPLQ
+299 VEINGRILPLQ

-376 KVVSGYEF
+376 KIVSGYEF
-384 YLIKSE
+384 YLVKSE

>member
-1 MRKVWLYLGFGGIV
+1 MRKVLLYVGFGGIV
-15 VSVLVMALC
+15 VSVLVMAIYS
-24 NAFGG
+24 AFGG
-29 KGSSVAEEKVAVNVP
+29 RGSSVAEEQVSVNVP
-44 EGVAVPVYDSK
+44 EGVAVPVSDSK

-73 SAEEDISLVSSDSN
+73 SAEEDISLVSSDGDDSN
-87 EVKEKPS
+87 EEPLS
-94 IVIEDEGAAAKRV
+94 AGADEEAAAKRV
-107 FGDSDVSGNSG
+107 FGDSEVASVSI
-118 NEANCERDFFRYGS
+118 AVERSPVKPGMTGS
-132 SDSVGGSTSLRSA
+132 SGYGQMTP
-145 RNDNVLTM
+145 
-153 SYEEKLEYDRR
+153 EQKLEYDRR

-170 DVMTGSEIAGQSGND
+170 DVLAEGEIAGQAGND
-185 DYQSGCDDHRDGD
+185 DYQAGSDDRRDGD
-198 DDRDD
+198 DGRDD
-203 ERSQPAMLSRND
+203 ERSQSAMLSRND

-235 VRYSSSEKVPFR
+235 VRYSSSAKVPFR

-268 DYSADGVFVPANTH
+268 DYSVDGVFVPANTH
-282 LAAVC
+282 LAAMC
-287 KVSDRLELSVRS
+287 KVSYRLELSVRS
-299 VEMNGRILPLQ
+299 VEINGRILPLQ

-322 YCPETSASRNS
+322 YCPETLASRNS

-339 AISAANS
+339 AISAVNS

-376 KVVSGYEF
+376 KIVSGYEF
-384 YLIKSE
+384 YLVKSE

>member
-1 MRKVWLYLGFGGIV
+1 MRKVLLYVGFGGIV
-15 VSVLVMALC
+15 VSVLVMAIC
-24 NAFGG
+24 SAFGG
-29 KGSSVAEEKVAVNVP
+29 RGSSVAEEQVSVNVP
-44 EGVAVPVYDSK
+44 EGVVVPVFDSK

-73 SAEEDISLVSSDSN
+73 SAEEDISLVSSEGND
-87 EVKEKPS
+87 VKEKQS
-94 IVIEDEGAAAKRV
+94 VVIEDEGAAAKRV
-107 FGDSDVSGNSG
+107 FGDSEVASVSRTVERSPVKPGMTSSG
-118 NEANCERDFFRYGS
+118 GYGQM
-132 SDSVGGSTSLRSA
+132 TP
-145 RNDNVLTM
+145 
-153 SYEEKLEYDRR
+153 EQKLEYDRR

-170 DVMTGSEIAGQSGND
+170 DVLVEGEIDGQTSND
-185 DYQSGCDDHRDGD
+185 DDDKPRP
-198 DDRDD
+198 
-203 ERSQPAMLSRND
+203 EMLSRND
-215 IASGNVGIITSLD
+215 IATGNDGIITSLD

-235 VRYSSSEKVPFR
+235 VRYSSSAKVPFR

-256 IDGQRVTVRLLE
+256 VDGQRVTVRLLE
-268 DYSADGVFVPANTH
+268 DYSVDGVFVPANTH
-282 LAAVC
+282 LAAMC

-299 VEMNGRILPLQ
+299 VEINGRILPLQ

-384 YLIKSE
+384 YLVKSE

>member
-1 MRKVWLYLGFGGIV
+1 MKKVLLYVGFGGIV

-29 KGSSVAEEKVAVNVP
+29 KRAYVAEEQVAVNVP

-55 TEAYRNTHI
+55 TEAYRNTHV

-73 SAEEDISLVSSDSN
+73 SAEEDISLVSSDNN

-118 NEANCERDFFRYGS
+118 NMANCERDF
-132 SDSVGGSTSLRSA
+132 STSLRSA
-145 RNDNVLTM
+145 RNDNALTM

-170 DVMTGSEIAGQSGND
+170 DVMTGSEIAGQAGND
-185 DYQSGCDDHRDGD
+185 DYQSGCDDQRDGD
-198 DDRDD
+198 DGRDE
-203 ERSQPAMLSRND
+203 ERSQSAMLSWND

-228 DDFDDPS
+228 DDVDDPS
-235 VRYSSSEKVPFR
+235 VRYSSSAKVPFR

-256 IDGQRVTVRLLE
+256 VDGQRVTVRLLE
-268 DYSADGVFVPANTH
+268 DYSVDGVFVPANTH
-282 LAAVC
+282 LAAMC

-299 VEMNGRILPLQ
+299 VEINGRIQPLQ

-339 AISAANS
+339 VISAANS

-376 KVVSGYEF
+376 KIVSGYEF
-384 YLIKSE
+384 YLVKSE

>member
-1 MRKVWLYLGFGGIV
+1 MF
-15 VSVLVMALC
+15 VLVMAIC
-24 NAFGG
+24 SAFGG
-29 KGSSVAEEKVAVNVP
+29 RGSSVAEEHVLVSVP
-44 EGVAVPVYDSK
+44 EGVAVPVSDSK
-55 TEAYRNTHI
+55 TEAYINSCV
-64 STDQYFAQL
+64 STEQYFAQL
-73 SAEEDISLVSSDSN
+73 SAEEDISLMSSDGDD
-87 EVKEKPS
+87 VKEKQS

-107 FGDSDVSGNSG
+107 FGDSDVSVAGS
-118 NEANCERDFFRYGS
+118 AVERSPVKPGMTGS
-132 SDSVGGSTSLRSA
+132 NGYAQMTQDQR
-145 RNDNVLTM
+145 
-153 SYEEKLEYDRR
+153 LEYDRR

-170 DVMTGSEIAGQSGND
+170 DVVTGNEIAGQAGND
-185 DYQSGCDDHRDGD
+185 DYQAGSDGHRDGD
-198 DDRDD
+198 DGREGDD
-203 ERSQPAMLSRND
+203 ERSRSAMLPLND
-215 IASGNVGIITSLD
+215 IATGNDGIITSLD

-235 VRYSSSEKVPFR
+235 VGYSSSAKVPFR

-256 IDGQRVTVRLLE
+256 VDGQRVTVRLLE
-268 DYSADGVFVPANTH
+268 DYSADGVYVPANTH

-384 YLIKSE
+384 YLVKLE

>member
-1 MRKVWLYLGFGGIV
+1 MKKVLLYVGFGGFV
-15 VSVLVMALC
+15 VSVLVMAIC
-24 NAFGG
+24 SAFGG
-29 KGSSVAEEKVAVNVP
+29 RDSSVAEEQVSVNVP
-44 EGVAVPVYDSK
+44 EGVAVPVSDSK

-73 SAEEDISLVSSDSN
+73 SAEEDISLVSSDGDRGN
-87 EVKEKPS
+87 EEPLS
-94 IVIEDEGAAAKRV
+94 AGEDEEAAAKRV
-107 FGDSDVSGNSG
+107 FGDSNISVAGSAVERSPVKPGMTGSSG
-118 NEANCERDFFRYGS
+118 YGS
-132 SDSVGGSTSLRSA
+132 MTQDQR
-145 RNDNVLTM
+145 
-153 SYEEKLEYDRR
+153 LEYDRR

-170 DVMTGSEIAGQSGND
+170 DVLTEGEIAAQAGND
-185 DYQSGCDDHRDGD
+185 D
-198 DDRDD
+198 DDRTRL
-203 ERSQPAMLSRND
+203 EVLSRND
-215 IASGNVGIITSLD
+215 LASVNDGIITSLD

-235 VRYSSSEKVPFR
+235 VRYSSSAKVPFR
-247 CMFVRDQKV
+247 CMFVRDQKIV
-256 IDGQRVTVRLLE
+256 DGQRVTVRLLE
-268 DYSADGVFVPANTH
+268 DYSSDGVFVPANTH

-384 YLIKSE
+384 YLVKLE

>member
-1 MRKVWLYLGFGGIV
+1 MRKVLLYVGFGGIV
-15 VSVLVMALC
+15 VSVLVMAIC
-24 NAFGG
+24 SAFGG
-29 KGSSVAEEKVAVNVP
+29 RGSSVAEEQVSVNVP
-44 EGVAVPVYDSK
+44 EGVAVPVSDSK

-73 SAEEDISLVSSDSN
+73 SSEEDISLVSSDGGDRN
-87 EVKEKPS
+87 EEPLS
-94 IVIEDEGAAAKRV
+94 AGEDEGAAAKRV
-107 FGDSDVSGNSG
+107 FGDSEVASVSI
-118 NEANCERDFFRYGS
+118 AVERSPVKSEMTGS
-132 SDSVGGSTSLRSA
+132 SGYGQMTP
-145 RNDNVLTM
+145 
-153 SYEEKLEYDRR
+153 EQKLEYDRR

-170 DVMTGSEIAGQSGND
+170 DVLTEGEIAAQAGND
-185 DYQSGCDDHRDGD
+185 D
-198 DDRDD
+198 DDRPRL
-203 ERSQPAMLSRND
+203 EELSLND
-215 IASGNVGIITSLD
+215 IASVNDGIITSLD

-235 VRYSSSEKVPFR
+235 VRYSSSAKVPFR

-256 IDGQRVTVRLLE
+256 VDGQRVTVRLLE
-268 DYSADGVFVPANTH
+268 DYSVDGVFVPANTH
-282 LAAVC
+282 LAAMC

-299 VEMNGRILPLQ
+299 VEINGRILPLQ

-339 AISAANS
+339 AISATNS

-384 YLIKSE
+384 YLVKSE

>member
-1 MRKVWLYLGFGGIV
+1 MRKVWLYVGFGGIV
-15 VSVLVMALC
+15 VSVLVMAIYS
-24 NAFGG
+24 AFGG
-29 KGSSVAEEKVAVNVP
+29 SGSSVAEEQVSVNVP
-44 EGVAVPVYDSK
+44 EGVAVPVSDSK

-73 SAEEDISLVSSDSN
+73 SAEEDISLVSSDGDDSN
-87 EVKEKPS
+87 EEPLS
-94 IVIEDEGAAAKRV
+94 AGEDEEAAAKRV
-107 FGDSDVSGNSG
+107 FGDSEVASVSI
-118 NEANCERDFFRYGS
+118 AVERSPVKPGMTGS
-132 SDSVGGSTSLRSA
+132 SGYGQMTP
-145 RNDNVLTM
+145 
-153 SYEEKLEYDRR
+153 EQKLEYDRR

-170 DVMTGSEIAGQSGND
+170 DVLAEGEIAGQAGND
-185 DYQSGCDDHRDGD
+185 DDDKPR
-198 DDRDD
+198 
-203 ERSQPAMLSRND
+203 PKMLSRND
-215 IASGNVGIITSLD
+215 IATGNDGIITSLD
-228 DDFDDPS
+228 DNFDDPS
-235 VRYSSSEKVPFR
+235 VRYSSSAKVPFR

-299 VEMNGRILPLQ
+299 IEINGRILPLQ

-384 YLIKSE
+384 YLVKSE

>member
-1 MRKVWLYLGFGGIV
+1 MRKVLLYVGFGGIV
-15 VSVLVMALC
+15 LSVLVMAISS
-24 NAFGG
+24 AFGG
-29 KGSSVAEEKVAVNVP
+29 RGSSVVEEQVSVNVP
-44 EGVAVPVYDSK
+44 EGVAVPVSDSK

-73 SAEEDISLVSSDSN
+73 SSEEDISLVSSDGDDSN
-87 EVKEKPS
+87 EEPLS
-94 IVIEDEGAAAKRV
+94 AGEDEGAAAKRV
-107 FGDSDVSGNSG
+107 FGDSEVASVSRTV
-118 NEANCERDFFRYGS
+118 ERSPVKPGMTGS
-132 SDSVGGSTSLRSA
+132 SG
-145 RNDNVLTM
+145 
-153 SYEEKLEYDRR
+153 YEQMTPEQKLEYDRR

-170 DVMTGSEIAGQSGND
+170 DVLAEGEIAGQAGND
-185 DYQSGCDDHRDGD
+185 DDDKPRP
-198 DDRDD
+198 
-203 ERSQPAMLSRND
+203 EMLFRND
-215 IASGNVGIITSLD
+215 IATGNDGIVTSLD

-235 VRYSSSEKVPFR
+235 VRYSSSAKVPFR

-256 IDGQRVTVRLLE
+256 VDGQRVTVRLLE
-268 DYSADGVFVPANTH
+268 DYSVDGVFVPANTH
-282 LAAVC
+282 FAAVC

-299 VEMNGRILPLQ
+299 VEINGRILPLQ

-384 YLIKSE
+384 YLVKSE

>member
-1 MRKVWLYLGFGGIV
+1 M
-15 VSVLVMALC
+15 SVLVMALC

-29 KGSSVAEEKVAVNVP
+29 KGAYVAEEQVALNVP

-73 SAEEDISLVSSDSN
+73 SAEEDISLVSSDGDRGN
-87 EVKEKPS
+87 EEPLS
-94 IVIEDEGAAAKRV
+94 DGEDEGAAAKRV
-107 FGDSDVSGNSG
+107 FGDSEVSVAGS
-118 NEANCERDFFRYGS
+118 AIERSPVKPGMTGS
-132 SDSVGGSTSLRSA
+132 SGYGQMTP
-145 RNDNVLTM
+145 
-153 SYEEKLEYDRR
+153 EQKLEYDRR

-170 DVMTGSEIAGQSGND
+170 DVLAEGEIAGQAGND
-185 DYQSGCDDHRDGD
+185 DDDKPRP
-198 DDRDD
+198 
-203 ERSQPAMLSRND
+203 EMLSRND
-215 IASGNVGIITSLD
+215 IATGNDGIITSLD

-235 VRYSSSEKVPFR
+235 VRYSSSAKVPFR

-256 IDGQRVTVRLLE
+256 VDGQRVTVRLLE
-268 DYSADGVFVPANTH
+268 DYSVDGVFVPANTH

-299 VEMNGRILPLQ
+299 VEINGRILPLQ

-339 AISAANS
+339 AISAVNS

-384 YLIKSE
+384 YLVKSE